1 VRGSDRPRRTA
12 TRSRRTALVPVL
24 LVIATIAVSCSGGG
38 SGGDVTLPD
47 LATLRC
53 PADAHAASQ
62 SSSSDALPA
71 LTRLESNGL
80 SGPITH
86 LSHGRSGAA
95 PAIRARGATGS
106 TLVTQVRAAANAA
119 CALRTPADAQR
130 AGYVRSSVDAPG
142 VGSHWTNWR
151 YVNARFDPAHPS
163 MLLYARHGAADRLV
177 GFSYWLRS
185 RRAPAGFAGNAD
197 RWHRH
202 FGLCFDPSGRLRREG
217 LIDQSDCPGDWLNG
231 GDLWMLHAW
240 VVPGTPNPWG
250 LFAPLNQTLCRGDTS
265 ACGARF

>member
-1 VRGSDRPRRTA
+1 VRSSARLRRPA
-12 TRSRRTALVPVL
+12 TSGRRTALVSVL
-24 LVIATIAVSCSGGG
+24 VMSVAAIAVSCSG

-53 PADAHAASQ
+53 PADARAAPQ
-62 SSSSDALPA
+62 PSSAAALPA

-86 LSHGRSGAA
+86 LGHGRSGAA
-95 PAIRARGATGS
+95 PPIRARGSTGR
-106 TLVTQVRAAANAA
+106 TLAAQVRAAANAA

-130 AGYVRSSVDAPG
+130 AGYVRSSSDAPG

-151 YVNARFDPAHPS
+151 YVNAPFDPAHPS
-163 MLLYARHGAADRLV
+163 MLLYARAGDADRLV

-185 RRAPAGFAGNAD
+185 RRAPAGFASNAD
-197 RWHRH
+197 QWHRH
-202 FGLCFDPSGRLRREG
+202 VGLCFDPSGRLEREG

-240 VVPGTPNPWG
+240 VVPGAPNRWG
-250 LFAPLNQTLCRGDTS
+250 LFAPLNQTLCRGDAS